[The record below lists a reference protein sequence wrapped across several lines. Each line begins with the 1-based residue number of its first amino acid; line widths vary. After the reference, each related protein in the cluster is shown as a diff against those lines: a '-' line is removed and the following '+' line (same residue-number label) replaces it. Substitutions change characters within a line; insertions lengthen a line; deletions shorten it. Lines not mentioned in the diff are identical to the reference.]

1 MTREEALRTYTINAA
16 YAAFEE
22 TQKGSLVAGKL
33 ADIAVLSKDIMT
45 VPDAEIPTA
54 VVDFTI
60 VGGKV
65 KYRR

>member
-1 MTREEALRTYTINAA
+1 MTSTFGRASCCAQDAA
-16 YAAFEE
+16 
-22 TQKGSLVAGKL
+22 GRL
-33 ADIAVLSKDIMT
+33 ADIAGLSKDIMR
-45 VPDAEIPTA
+45 VPEAEIPTA